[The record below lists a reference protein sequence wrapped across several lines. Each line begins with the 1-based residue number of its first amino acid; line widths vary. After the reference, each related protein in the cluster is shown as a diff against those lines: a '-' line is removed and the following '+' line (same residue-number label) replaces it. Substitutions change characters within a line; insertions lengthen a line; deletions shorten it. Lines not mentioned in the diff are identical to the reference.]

1 MSWQDLAAELQA
13 GVAGRVLAG
22 VPMEQFTTW
31 RIGGPAE
38 LLLIPRVED
47 DVMVALEFTGRHS
60 LPLTVIGNGS
70 NLLVS
75 DTGIKGLVLKIG
87 GGLQELGIDGNKIT
101 AGAGVFLPAL
111 ARAAGRESLGGLE
124 FAGGIPASL
133 GGALIMNAGA
143 FGQFIG
149 SSVSEVETIDFI
161 GARRTWKASELTFDY
176 RHSALQ
182 PERLII
188 LKARLELQEAEQ
200 KEVQERLEVF
210 LTYRSRQHP
219 LDLPSAGSVFRNP
232 PGQPA
237 GRLIEMSG
245 LKGFQVGDAQVSTK
259 HANFIVNLGHASA
272 TQVKELMEIVR
283 DRVAARFGIDL
294 IAEVRVVGEER

>member
-1 MSWQDLAAELQA
+1 
-13 GVAGRVLAG
+13 
-22 VPMEQFTTW
+22 MEQFTTW
-31 RIGGPAE
+31 RIGGPAD
-38 LLLIPRVED
+38 LLLIPRDED
-47 DVMVALEFTGRHS
+47 DVAAALEFTGRYC

-70 NLLVS
+70 NLLVG
-75 DTGIKGLVLKIG
+75 DAGIRGLVLKIG
-87 GGLQELGIDGNKIT
+87 GGLQELDIQGNEIT

-111 ARAAGRESLGGLE
+111 ARAACRESLGGLE

-149 SSVSEVETIDFI
+149 SSVSRVETIDYD
-161 GARRTWKASELTFDY
+161 GVRRTWKAPELTFEY
-176 RHSALQ
+176 RHSTLQ

-200 KEVQERLEVF
+200 KEIQERLESF
-210 LTYRSRQHP
+210 LTYRSSQHP

-232 PGQPA
+232 PGEPA
-237 GRLIEMSG
+237 GRLIEMAG
-245 LKGFQVGDAQVSTK
+245 LKGFQVGDAQVSAK

-272 TQVKELMEIVR
+272 AQVKELMEIVR